1 MRRLIR
7 FLHRHPFDFLP
18 ARYWPVFFWLLLGLS
33 IVLMIVFGIS
43 SAPLTTEVAP
53 YGVVSFEL
61 SGSVEKTDLILSNW
75 DADAQLRAA
84 FGLGLDYLFM
94 AVYASAIAL
103 GCGIAAQVLKR
114 TRWPLGSWGSLLGWA
129 VILAA
134 ILDSIENLALTM
146 LIFGSVVPPWP
157 EMARWCAIF
166 KFALIFISMVFMIYG
181 GVVALVV
188 RISPPE
194 EE

>member
-1 MRRLIR
+1 MGQLNR
-7 FLHRHPFDFLP
+7 FLHHHPFDFLP
-18 ARYWPVFFWLLLGLS
+18 VRYWPCFFWPLLGLT
-33 IVLMIVFGIS
+33 IVLMIIFGIS
-43 SAPLTTEVAP
+43 GAPLTTTVAP

-61 SGSVEKTDLILSNW
+61 AGSVEKTDLILSSW
-75 DADAQLRAA
+75 DAAAHLRAA

-94 AVYASAIAL
+94 AVYASTIAL
-103 GCGIAAQVLKR
+103 GCGIAAQVMKR
-114 TRWPLGSWGSLLGWA
+114 TEWPLGSWGSILSWA

-146 LIFGSVVPPWP
+146 LIFGSLASPWP
-157 EMARWCAIF
+157 EIARWCAIL
-166 KFALIFISMVFMIYG
+166 KFVLIFIGIVYVIYG

-188 RISPPE
+188 QISPPE

>member
-1 MRRLIR
+1 MGRLNY

-18 ARYWPVFFWLLLGLS
+18 AQYWPGFFWSLLGLT
-33 IVLMIVFGIS
+33 IVLMIIFGIS
-43 SAPLTTEVAP
+43 GASLTTTAAP

-61 SGSVEKTDLILSNW
+61 AGTVKRSLLILRSW
-75 DADAQLRAA
+75 DADMQLRAA

-94 AVYASAIAL
+94 LVYASTIAI
-103 GCGIAAQVLKR
+103 GCGLAAQILKR
-114 TRWPLGSWGSLLGWA
+114 TGWPLSGWGNVFSWA

-134 ILDSIENLALTM
+134 ILDSIENLALTT
-146 LIFGSVVPPWP
+146 LILGSVVSPWP
-157 EMARWCAIF
+157 EIARWCAII
-166 KFALIFISMVFMIYG
+166 KFSLIFIGIVYVIYG
-181 GVVALVV
+181 GVVAFVV